1 MPIPVMRAGNTAVDE
16 SANSLS
22 LWNLNSDN
30 FVDFQSTWLFSLV
43 IAFGSRFKV
52 PQEQS
57 LLTL

>member
-43 IAFGSRFKV
+43 IAFESRFKV